1 VVSPLTTLLL
11 SLALVA
17 QESVHR
23 HPVPEEPQVLAPG
36 YSALQFAAPKPG
48 TYQLPPLGRAAD
60 GEVLDS
66 SGSPTR
72 LQALYGDKLV
82 LLSFIYTSCADVN
95 GCPLASFVLGLT
107 QKRIMADPEL
117 KDRVR
122 LISVSF
128 DPAHDTPAVM
138 ASYGRGFRQDG
149 FDWRFLTCRS
159 EAALG
164 PILDGYGQSVIRDY
178 DSEGNYLGTMS
189 HTLRVYLIDGSQRI
203 RNIYSPA
210 FLHADIL
217 LADLRTVLM
226 EEEAGNQRH
235 PPRDH

>member
-1 VVSPLTTLLL
+1 MIVVSPLTMLLL
-11 SLALVA
+11 SLRLVA
-17 QESVHR
+17 PEGVHQ
-23 HPVPEEPQVLAPG
+23 HPAPQEPQVLAPG
-36 YSALQFAAPKPG
+36 YSALQFAAPEPG

-60 GEVLDS
+60 GAVLDS

-82 LLSFIYTSCADVN
+82 LLSLIYTSCTDVN
-95 GCPLASFVLGLT
+95 GCPLASFVLGLA

-117 KDRVR
+117 KGRVR
-122 LISVSF
+122 LVSLSF
-128 DPAHDTPAVM
+128 DPVHDTPAVM
-138 ASYGRGFRQDG
+138 ASYGRGFRRDG

-159 EAALG
+159 EAELE
-164 PILDGYGQSVIRDY
+164 PILESYGQSVIRDY
-178 DSEGNYLGTMS
+178 DSDGNSLGTMS
-189 HTLRVYLIDGSQRI
+189 HTLRVYLIDRAQRI

-226 EEEAGNQRH
+226 EEEAGE
-235 PPRDH
+235 